1 MYRDLST
8 TSSTGTPLFD
18 TWEDVY
24 QTIIPFVDKHIH
36 AFVSYYNDQGKPIGE
51 NRITNLLI
59 HHFNTLYQ
67 GYLPFYFDKN
77 PTQLIGY
84 RETDIGVYAKD
95 GKMNPL
101 LPIFEFEAKKLSPSS
116 TNHEYVYGERGG
128 MERFK
133 REDHSKHLPHCGMLG
148 YVLCNDINHWSNQIN
163 TWITKL
169 ANQSPIKGLDWQGD
183 DELLHSVGTNGT
195 IAKYVSK
202 NKRITLADI
211 TILHYLI
218 DLQ

>member
-1 MYRDLST
+1 
-8 TSSTGTPLFD
+8 
-18 TWEDVY
+18 
-24 QTIIPFVDKHIH
+24 
-36 AFVSYYNDQGKPIGE
+36 
-51 NRITNLLI
+51 
-59 HHFNTLYQ
+59 
-67 GYLPFYFDKN
+67 
-77 PTQLIGY
+77 
-84 RETDIGVYAKD
+84 
-95 GKMNPL
+95 
-101 LPIFEFEAKKLSPSS
+101 
-116 TNHEYVYGERGG
+116 
-128 MERFK
+128 
-133 REDHSKHLPHCGMLG
+133 MLG

>member
-1 MYRDLST
+1 MNFVEQ
-8 TSSTGTPLFD
+8 G
-18 TWEDVY
+18 V
-24 QTIIPFVDKHIH
+24 QTIVVLH
-36 AFVSYYNDQGKPIGE
+36 
-51 NRITNLLI
+51 
-59 HHFNTLYQ
+59 
-67 GYLPFYFDKN
+67 
-77 PTQLIGY
+77 
-84 RETDIGVYAKD
+84 
-95 GKMNPL
+95 
-101 LPIFEFEAKKLSPSS
+101 IFEFEAKKLSPSS

-133 REDHSKHLPHCGMLG
+133 REIHSPHLPHCGMLG

-163 TWITKL
+163 SWITKL
-169 ANQSPIKGLDWQGD
+169 ANQSPINGLDWQGD